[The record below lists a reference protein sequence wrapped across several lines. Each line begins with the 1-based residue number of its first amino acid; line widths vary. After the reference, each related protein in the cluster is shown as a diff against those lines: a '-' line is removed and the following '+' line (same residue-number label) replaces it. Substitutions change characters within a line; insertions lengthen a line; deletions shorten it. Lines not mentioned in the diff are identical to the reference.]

1 MRKPFSIKWIYLIEK
16 RSFDQKYKFSNKNDM
31 ACAWRNFK
39 NIFSTQLF
47 TIIFRPKILSFVTYL
62 ILTGETKVEFL
73 IYWVFLQNWFNPIMG
88 RKWVFLVIM
97 LLHAMN
103 NIILSVFWPNHF
115 TNAFATDRIFQ
126 DVAVASVAF
135 SYFTFDKSTSADPFF
150 ALRCAGQIL
159 PRWHGHFHSGTL
171 SSKMLTFKTTLFII
185 VKSIAMGYGCQHNR

>member
-1 MRKPFSIKWIYLIEK
+1 MNHGGRMHDKEMACRTWPRITPQTKIFDY
-16 RSFDQKYKFSNKNDM
+16 DQKHICLPHLAHKFQIRLS
-31 ACAWRNFK
+31 
-39 NIFSTQLF
+39 
-47 TIIFRPKILSFVTYL
+47 IL
-62 ILTGETKVEFL
+62 
-73 IYWVFLQNWFNPIMG
+73 LQNWFHSIMG

-150 ALRCAGQIL
+150 ALRCAGQTL
-159 PRWHGHFHSGTL
+159 PGWHGRFHSGTL
-171 SSKMLTFKTTLFII
+171 SALKWSHSKQLFQARLWLSNLGG
-185 VKSIAMGYGCQHNR
+185 KSDRFIWSKFGQRSKV